1 MSDTNPQDRAAVVAT
16 GKRLAY
22 FTVIW
27 NLLEGVVSL
36 IAGFLAGNISLV
48 GFGFDSFIEVASG
61 LTVLWRM
68 GIDHDIR
75 DRKRN
80 DDLALRL
87 IGYSFLALAAWLIF
101 ESTTSFIDQK
111 PPDRTVAGIVIAALS
126 LIVMPILS
134 KSKRKVASQLKSG
147 AMNADAKQT
156 DFCAYLSAIVL
167 ISVLLNF
174 FFRWWWADPVA
185 GIIMAAIIGKEGIN
199 PSLDEN
205 CC

>member
-1 MSDTNPQDRAAVVAT
+1 VPETNPQDRAAVVAT

-22 FTVIW
+22 FTIIW

-36 IAGFLAGNISLV
+36 IAGFLAGSISLV

-68 GIDHDIR
+68 GVDHDIS
-75 DRKRN
+75 DRRRN

-101 ESTTSFIDQK
+101 ESMRSFIDQK
-111 PPDRTVAGIVIAALS
+111 PPDRTIAGIVIAALS
-126 LIVMPILS
+126 MIVMPILS
-134 KSKRKVASQLKSG
+134 TAKRKVATQLGSG
-147 AMNADAKQT
+147 AMSADAKQT

-174 FFRWWWADPVA
+174 FFGWWWADPVA
-185 GIIMAAIIGKEGIN
+185 GLIMAAIIGKEGIN
-199 PSLDEN
+199 PSLDKD

>member
-1 MSDTNPQDRAAVVAT
+1 MSDTNPQDRAALVAT

-36 IAGFLAGNISLV
+36 VAGFLAGSISLV

-68 GIDHDIR
+68 GVDHDMS

-101 ESTTSFIDQK
+101 QSTNSFINQE

-134 KSKRKVASQLKSG
+134 RAKRKVAFQLRSG

-156 DFCAYLSAIVL
+156 DFCTYLSAIVL
-167 ISVLLNF
+167 VSVLLNYY
-174 FFRWWWADPVA
+174 FRWWWADPVA

-199 PSLDEN
+199 PSFDKD

>member
-1 MSDTNPQDRAAVVAT
+1 VSVTNPQDRAAVVAT

-68 GIDHDIR
+68 GLDHDIR

-126 LIVMPILS
+126 MVVMPILS
-134 KSKRKVASQLKSG
+134 KAKRKVASQLKSG

-156 DFCAYLSAIVL
+156 RFCAYLSAIVL

-174 FFRWWWADPVA
+174 YFGWWWADPVA

>member
-1 MSDTNPQDRAAVVAT
+1 VSVTNPQDRSAVVAT

-22 FTVIW
+22 FTVTW

-36 IAGFLAGNISLV
+36 ISGFLAGSISLV

-68 GIDHDIR
+68 NVDHDLE

-80 DDLALRL
+80 DDLAVRL

-101 ESTTSFIDQK
+101 ESTSSFIDEK
-111 PPDRTVAGIVIAALS
+111 PPDRTIAGIVIAALS
-126 LIVMPILS
+126 MIMMPILS
-134 KSKRKVASQLKSG
+134 RAKRKVASQLGSG

-156 DFCAYLSAIVL
+156 DFCAYLSVIVL
-167 ISVLLNF
+167 ASVLLNF
-174 FFRWWWADPVA
+174 FLGWWWADPVA
-185 GIIMAAIIGKEGIN
+185 GAIMAVIIGKEGIS
-199 PSLDEN
+199 PSLDKN

>member
-1 MSDTNPQDRAAVVAT
+1 MSVTSPQDRAAVVAT

-22 FTVIW
+22 VTVIW

-36 IAGFLAGNISLV
+36 VAGFLAGSISLV

-68 GIDHDIR
+68 GVDHEIS

-80 DDLALRL
+80 DDLAHRL

-101 ESTTSFIDQK
+101 QSTNSFIDQE

-126 LIVMPILS
+126 MIVMPILS
-134 KSKRKVASQLKSG
+134 RAKRKVAFQLGSG

-167 ISVLLNF
+167 ISVLLNYY
-174 FFRWWWADPVA
+174 FRWWWADPVA
-185 GIIMAAIIGKEGIN
+185 GLIMAAIIGKEGIN
-199 PSLDEN
+199 PSLDKD

>member
-1 MSDTNPQDRAAVVAT
+1 M
-16 GKRLAY
+16 
-22 FTVIW
+22 
-27 NLLEGVVSL
+27 
-36 IAGFLAGNISLV
+36 
-48 GFGFDSFIEVASG
+48 G
-61 LTVLWRM
+61 L
-68 GIDHDIR
+68 DHDIR

-126 LIVMPILS
+126 IVVMPILS
-134 KSKRKVASQLKSG
+134 KAKRKVAYQLKSG

-185 GIIMAAIIGKEGIN
+185 GIIMAGIIGKEGIN

>member
-1 MSDTNPQDRAAVVAT
+1 MSVTNPQDRAAVVAT

-48 GFGFDSFIEVASG
+48 GFGFDSFIEVAPG

-68 GIDHDIR
+68 GLDHDIR

-87 IGYSFLALAAWLIF
+87 IGYSFLALSAWLIF

-126 LIVMPILS
+126 MIVMPILS
-134 KSKRKVASQLKSG
+134 KAKRKVASQLRSG

-156 DFCAYLSAIVL
+156 DFCAYLSATVL

>member
-1 MSDTNPQDRAAVVAT
+1 MSDTNPRDRAAIVAT

-27 NLLEGVVSL
+27 NLLEGFVSL
-36 IAGFLAGNISLV
+36 IAGLLAGSISLV
-48 GFGFDSFIEVASG
+48 GFGLDSFIEVASG

-68 GIDHDIR
+68 NVDHDLEA
-75 DRKRN
+75 RKRN

-101 ESTTSFIDQK
+101 ESTSSFIDEK
-111 PPDRTVAGIVIAALS
+111 APDRTIAGIVIAALS
-126 LIVMPILS
+126 MIVMPILS
-134 KSKRKVASQLKSG
+134 RAKRKVASQLGSG

-156 DFCAYLSAIVL
+156 DFCAYLSMIVL
-167 ISVLLNF
+167 TSVLLNF
-174 FFRWWWADPVA
+174 FLGWWWADPVA
-185 GIIMAAIIGKEGIN
+185 GAIMAVIIGKEGIS
-199 PSLDEN
+199 PSLDKN

>member
-1 MSDTNPQDRAAVVAT
+1 MSVTNPQDRAAVVAT

-36 IAGFLAGNISLV
+36 IAGFLAGSISLV

-68 GIDHDIR
+68 GVDHDIS

-80 DDLALRL
+80 DELALRL

-101 ESTTSFIDQK
+101 ESTSSFIDQK

-126 LIVMPILS
+126 MIVMPVLS
-134 KSKRKVASQLKSG
+134 RAKRKVAAQLGST

-167 ISVLLNF
+167 ISVLLNY

-185 GIIMAAIIGKEGIN
+185 GLIMAAIIGKEGVN
-199 PSLDEN
+199 PSLDKD

>member
-1 MSDTNPQDRAAVVAT
+1 VSDTNPRDRAAIVAT

-27 NLLEGVVSL
+27 NLLEGFVSL
-36 IAGFLAGNISLV
+36 IAGLLAGSISLV
-48 GFGFDSFIEVASG
+48 GFGLDSFIEVASG

-68 GIDHDIR
+68 NVDHDLEA
-75 DRKRN
+75 RKRN

-101 ESTTSFIDQK
+101 ESTNSFIDEK
-111 PPDRTVAGIVIAALS
+111 APDRTIAGIVIAALS
-126 LIVMPILS
+126 MIVMPILS
-134 KSKRKVASQLKSG
+134 RAKRKVASQLGSG

-156 DFCAYLSAIVL
+156 DFCAYLSMIVL
-167 ISVLLNF
+167 TSVLLNF
-174 FFRWWWADPVA
+174 FLGWWWADPVA
-185 GIIMAAIIGKEGIN
+185 GAIMAVIIGKEGIS
-199 PSLDEN
+199 PSLDKN

>member
-68 GIDHDIR
+68 GLDHDIR

-126 LIVMPILS
+126 IVVMPILS
-134 KSKRKVASQLKSG
+134 KAKRKVACQLKSG

-185 GIIMAAIIGKEGIN
+185 GIIMAAIIAKEGIN